1 MSNYYQVDRERWAKM
16 TINEQM
22 GNIGSEVGR
31 AIIAFRNGKKDR
43 VDRAIDRAIDLFS
56 ATAEALVGTK
66 HSYRLKEVLRARE
79 EFLRLFFDGTFESD
93 ADKIERYFMNYAFAA
108 RHEHMGN
115 QTRERFIRSTGD
127 GHGSP

>member
-1 MSNYYQVDRERWAKM
+1 MSSSYYQFDRGRWAKM

-31 AIIAFRNGKKDR
+31 AIIARRNGNKAR
-43 VDRAIDRAIDLFS
+43 EDRAIDRAIDLFS

-66 HSYRLKEVLRARE
+66 YSYRLKEVLRARE

-93 ADKIERYFMNYAFAA
+93 ADKIERYFMDYAYAA
-108 RHEHMGN
+108 RYEHIKN
-115 QTRERFIRSTGD
+115 TLN
-127 GHGSP
+127 